1 MSKTWA
7 CIKNAVLAIGWLYFI
22 YRAGVAADA
31 GNTAD
36 VIFCLFIVWLIARE
50 QELNMGWYCSEYKCP
65 EYDDDRCCY
74 TCEDK
79 DACTHDVDEACKTE
93 DNSCGYVIKD

>member
-1 MSKTWA
+1 MK
-7 CIKNAVLAIGWLYFI
+7 
-22 YRAGVAADA
+22 
-31 GNTAD
+31 
-36 VIFCLFIVWLIARE
+36 
-50 QELNMGWYCSEYKCP
+50 WYCKEYKCP

-79 DACTHDVDEACKTE
+79 DTCAHDVDEACKTE

>member
-1 MSKTWA
+1 
-7 CIKNAVLAIGWLYFI
+7 
-22 YRAGVAADA
+22 
-31 GNTAD
+31 
-36 VIFCLFIVWLIARE
+36 
-50 QELNMGWYCSEYKCP
+50 MGWYCSEYKCP

-79 DACTHDVDEACKTE
+79 DTCAHDVDEACKNE